1 MRSNFGANTNPGIF
15 NTTSV
20 VKRITR
26 VLLREIRMNTRPYG
40 QALRLR
46 ERSRGPFFKE
56 GMMSGEE
63 KILKNKPQKHQNR
76 QKRQNRQSTF
86 FVSVGSP
93 CSDRGLS

>member
-1 MRSNFGANTNPGIF
+1 M
-15 NTTSV
+15 
-20 VKRITR
+20 
-26 VLLREIRMNTRPYG
+26 LLRKIRMNTRPYG
-40 QALRLR
+40 QGLRLC

-63 KILKNKPQKHQNR
+63 KILRNKPQKHQNR

-86 FVSVGSP
+86 FVSVGTP